1 MKLVVVGASY
11 GGLYALMELLGAM
24 TTDFACPIAVAQHRA
39 PDSDDAERL
48 GEVLSR
54 YSALPVRD
62 VEHGEA
68 IGAPGVYLA
77 PPDYHLLV
85 DGGCFELSLDAPVE
99 YSRPSIDVL
108 FESAARA
115 YGPELAAVLLT
126 GFGRDGTQGMRA
138 VHAAGGLT
146 IAEDP
151 DTAAEPTMP
160 QGAIDAGAVR
170 EVLPL
175 DSIAPR
181 LLEACEVRAA

>member
-1 MKLVVVGASY
+1 VKLVTVGASF
-11 GGLYALMELLGAM
+11 GGLYALMELLGSM

-39 PDSDDAERL
+39 PGSEAAERL

-62 VEHGEA
+62 VEHGEE

-77 PPDYHLLV
+77 PPDYHLMV
-85 DGGCFELSLDAPVE
+85 EQGRFELSVDDVVE
-99 YSRPSIDVL
+99 HSRPSIDVL

-115 YGPELAAVLLT
+115 YGPELVGVLLT
-126 GFGRDGTQGMRA
+126 GFGKDGTAGMA
-138 VHAAGGLT
+138 AIQTAGGLT

-151 DTAAEPTMP
+151 EFAAEASMP
-160 QGAIDAGAVR
+160 RNAIRAGAVT

-181 LLEACEVRAA
+181 LLQACRVPA